1 MENFSRSWGGG
12 KEAISWKKKK
22 NKKII
27 WGQDIIFSGVGK
39 GRGLYHTGHFTDVNQ
54 ETSDGLF

>member
-1 MENFSRSWGGG
+1 MENFSRSGGG
-12 KEAISWKKKK
+12 CKEAISWKK
-22 NKKII
+22 NEKII

-39 GRGLYHTGHFTDVNQ
+39 GRGLYHTGHFTDNQ

>member
-1 MENFSRSWGGG
+1 MENFSRSRGGD
-12 KEAISWKKKK
+12 KEAISWEK
-22 NKKII
+22 NEKII

-39 GRGLYHTGHFTDVNQ
+39 VRGLYHTGHFTDNQ